1 MDTTESHSWD
11 DYHFMNLPTDF
22 SSFFSS
28 LFFSSPAAAVVVA
41 VAEVEAAGSS
51 FFVFF
56 GLLKSA
62 FRLLIPFFFDF
73 DFAFVGETDFSSTES
88 CEAGS

>member
-1 MDTTESHSWD
+1 
-11 DYHFMNLPTDF
+11 MNLPTDF

-28 LFFSSPAAAVVVA
+28 ASAVVVA
-41 VAEVEAAGSS
+41 TAAAAGSS

-62 FRLLIPFFFDF
+62 FRLLMPFFFDF